1 MSSTTL
7 SRSVVHCAR
16 AHALAGVPQ
25 SLASSSATAAAAA
38 AADTGIGKRR
48 RMFHSSGVACFAPTS
63 HTSKQK
69 TNPKTKFPS
78 QTRGSTKSKK
88 LASVAA
94 VKSPGSGPKSKNLVG
109 VRQPKADAPKEGT
122 NIYDLGPAEEYD
134 RGGEREGEGEK
145 GMSYKARKRM
155 YARESERE
163 KREREKME
171 KKKGNKYF
179 DDRAVSAGSA
189 SSSSTLT
196 AGKDAKPKVTA
207 VLDQSKAKLSGFE
220 RDEAP
225 HKVLLPDVSGHG
237 EGKRGGGGRR
247 TKTRWED
254 MPRDSRVR
262 RTEQEDDQAGRRR
275 YNDRAYFDPEG
286 TFRATED
293 HFFSRSPL
301 TRASPSTSAG
311 AQELATGGEGP
322 DRVSSAVAEAL
333 ARGKMGEL
341 PERMPF
347 RDKVQIERQWL
358 RVMDTQPGAN
368 GREGF
373 AYRRR
378 KEGEDLGFVLG
389 EVDDV
394 QRRKEN
400 EEAWVGFN
408 NNNNSSRLSSVEE
421 EAERDWEMSR
431 MQGDTEKEE
440 IGVDEDVQKKLE
452 RGVYE
457 RTGEFFRPARLV
469 QSVGEDTDRVVV
481 PGTSSS
487 STTKTTSMK
496 DKLMSVSAASAP
508 KPDVDLQRFID
519 KELKDTPKTFDD
531 APLLDGF
538 KKALRD
544 MFGGGVGT
552 GRARATPTPI
562 QALSLRWVLD
572 WARGKGAKEEED
584 GEAVVPATQESQQQQ
599 QQKWRQYLLAAETGS
614 GKSIAYL
621 LPVLQSL
628 KLSET
633 EFWRRQSSANTA
645 GKEKAQRFEHN
656 PRALILAPTHEL
668 ARQLAGF
675 AKDLVHY
682 PDTKLRVMCASRANT
697 STSTTSGQAT
707 SWEEEIASKGM
718 EGMGKVVFDNED
730 AFKDEGK
737 APHQQVDGAGAAVVR
752 RGNPVDVLVGTPVK
766 ILEMVYGRG
775 WDRLETPPPSST
787 PANELEDP
795 ELDLD
800 PETDE
805 PTKKLRRGRDKIP
818 HFGKWKHRPE
828 LGLANVEW
836 VVVDEADVLFDPD
849 FVQTT
854 EGLLEAV
861 ARARG
866 APAASLPSPLG
877 AESTPSPA
885 PASAPPTP
893 FNLLLTTATIPS
905 SLNAYLS
912 TRYPRMLRLASPR
925 LHRLPKR
932 VSVEHEKWTGGNKF
946 ADVLK
951 RVRRV
956 WAEDWGRGVAS
967 PRARSAM
974 EEKGKGKGEDQ
985 EEEERLSKIII
996 FCNKSSKVLDLSAY
1010 LAEHGVPNVPV
1021 TSGAGTV
1028 RTRGSNRYL
1037 AGFLRE
1043 RRPSSTVSVSEGK
1056 DKGKDTGKGDK
1067 PRVLITTSLLSRG
1080 LDFSPRISTVF
1091 IVDEPRNMVDF
1102 LHRAGRV
1109 GRAGG
1114 VGRVVV
1120 FGKGRGEG
1128 GGRRRF

>member
-7 SRSVVHCAR
+7 SRSAVHCAR
-16 AHALAGVPQ
+16 ARALAGVPQ
-25 SLASSSATAAAAA
+25 LLASSSATAAAAA
-38 AADTGIGKRR
+38 AADTGIGKKRR
-48 RMFHSSGVACFAPTS
+48 LFHSSGGVCFAPTS

-69 TNPKTKFPS
+69 TNAKPKFAS

-109 VRQPKADAPKEGT
+109 ARQPKADAPKEGT

-134 RGGEREGEGEK
+134 RGERGGEGEK

-155 YARESERE
+155 HARESERE
-163 KREREKME
+163 KREREKRE

-225 HKVLLPDVSGHG
+225 HKVLLPDAAGQSGMA
-237 EGKRGGGGRR
+237 EGKRGGRR

-368 GREGF
+368 ENGREGF

-394 QRRKEN
+394 RRRKEN
-400 EEAWVGFN
+400 EQAWVGFN
-408 NNNNSSRLSSVEE
+408 NNDNSSRLSSVEE

-431 MQGDTEKEE
+431 MQGDMEKEEE

-457 RTGEFFRPARLV
+457 RTGEFFRPSRLV
-469 QSVGEDTDRVVV
+469 QSVGEDPDRVAV

-538 KKALRD
+538 KKALGD

-584 GEAVVPATQESQQQQ
+584 GEAVVPPAQEN

-628 KLSET
+628 KLSEA

-707 SWEEEIASKGM
+707 SWEEEIASK
-718 EGMGKVVFDNED
+718 
-730 AFKDEGK
+730 
-737 APHQQVDGAGAAVVR
+737 VDGTGAAVAR

-775 WDRLETPPPSST
+775 WDRLETPPSTT
-787 PANELEDP
+787 PANELEQDDL
-795 ELDLD
+795 ELD

-866 APAASLPSPLG
+866 VATPSTPPAAATSP
-877 AESTPSPA
+877 TPVPA
-885 PASAPPTP
+885 TPASAHGTPSETP

-905 SLNAYLS
+905 SLNTYLS

-946 ADVLK
+946 ADVL
-951 RVRRV
+951 RRIRRV

-967 PRARSAM
+967 PLARSAM
-974 EEKGKGKGEDQ
+974 EEKGKGEDQ

-1037 AGFLRE
+1037 AGFLRG
-1043 RRPSSTVSVSEGK
+1043 RSRPSPSSSSSTKDKNGEGK
-1056 DKGKDTGKGDK
+1056 ANEK

-1120 FGKGRGEG
+1120 FGKGRGGFG
-1128 GGRRRF
+1128 GKGERRRF